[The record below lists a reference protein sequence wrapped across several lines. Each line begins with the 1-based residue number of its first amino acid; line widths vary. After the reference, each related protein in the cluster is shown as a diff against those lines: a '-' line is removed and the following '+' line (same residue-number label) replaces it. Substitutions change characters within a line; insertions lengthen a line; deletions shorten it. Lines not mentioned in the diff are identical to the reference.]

1 MRTHYCGSINSTH
14 LDQTVTLCGWAH
26 RRRDHGGVI
35 FIDLRDREG
44 LVQVVIDPDTPEAF
58 KLAEDVRSEFV
69 LKIEGRVRAR
79 PAGTENANLPTGM
92 IEVLTKKLDVL
103 NASLTPPFQIDDDN
117 INENIRLTYRY
128 LDLRREP
135 MQKNMRLRY
144 RVSKLM
150 RDYLDL
156 NGFIEI
162 ETPMLTRSTPEGAR
176 DYLVPSRV
184 HDGMFYAL
192 PQSPQLFK
200 QLLMVAGY
208 DRYFQL
214 TKCFRDEDLRADRQ
228 PEFTQ
233 VDMETSFMDE
243 EAIMA
248 IVEGMIRDMFKKAQD
263 IDLPT
268 AFPRMTYAEAMSRY
282 GSDKPDMR
290 VTLEITEL
298 TDVMKDVDFKVFA
311 GAANMAGGRVAALRV
326 PNGAAISRSEIDA
339 YTEFVKIYG
348 ARGLAYIK
356 INDVNQLNETGL
368 QSPIVKNIH
377 PAALQAIVERT
388 GAQSGDIVFFGA
400 DKTKVV
406 NEALGAL
413 RSKIGHDKQHLDGRA
428 WAPLWVVDFP
438 MFEFNEGE
446 NRWDALHH
454 PFTAPKD
461 GHEDLLTT
469 NPGAALSKA
478 YDMVING
485 WEVGGGSV
493 RIHQQT
499 VQEKVFA
506 ALNINEEE
514 RREKFGFLLDALQ
527 YGAPP
532 HGGLAFGLD
541 RLVTLMTGSESIR
554 DVIAFPKTQRA
565 SCLMTN
571 APNVVDDKQLREL
584 HIRLRTVPVGDVPA

>member
-1 MRTHYCGSINSTH
+1 MMRTHYCGH
-14 LDQTVTLCGWAH
+14 LNREHIGQTVTLCGWAH

-44 LVQVVIDPDTPEAF
+44 MAQIVIDPDTPQAF
-58 KLAEDVRSEFV
+58 ANAETVRNEFV
-69 LKIEGRVRAR
+69 LKVTCKVRAR
-79 PAGTENANLPTGM
+79 PEGTVNPNIPTGEVEM
-92 IEVLTKKLDVL
+92 LATEIEIL
-103 NASLTPPFQIDDDN
+103 NASLTPPFMLDDDN
-117 INENIRLTYRY
+117 LTETVRLQHRY
-128 LDLRREP
+128 IDLRRP
-135 MQKNMRLRY
+135 AMQKNLMLRY
-144 RVSKLM
+144 KVAKNL
-150 RDYLDL
+150 RDYLDD
-156 NGFIEI
+156 NGFIEV

-184 HDGMFYAL
+184 HAGQFFAL

-200 QLLMVAGY
+200 QLLMVSGF
-208 DRYFQL
+208 DRYFQI

-233 VDMETSFMDE
+233 VDIETSFME
-243 EAIMA
+243 ENDIMD
-248 IVEGMIRDMFKKAQD
+248 IVEEMIRQMLKKVQNV
-263 IDLPT
+263 DLP
-268 AFPRMTYAEAMSRY
+268 AKFPRMPFAEAMNKY

-298 TDVMKDVDFKVFA
+298 SDVMKDVDFKVFA
-311 GAANMAGGRVAALRV
+311 GAANAEGGRVAALRV

-348 ARGLAYIK
+348 AKGLAYIK
-356 INDVNQLNETGL
+356 INDTTKLNEEGL

-377 PAALQAIVERT
+377 VKALQAIIDRT
-388 GAQSGDIVFFGA
+388 GAQNGDIVFFGA

-413 RSKIGHDKQHLDGRA
+413 RLKVGHDKGHVDGRA

-438 MFEFNEGE
+438 MFEHDEE
-446 NRWDALHH
+446 NDRWVALHH

-461 GHEDLLTT
+461 GHEDLLTS

-478 YDMVING
+478 YDMVLNG

-493 RIHQQT
+493 RIHKQE
-499 VQEKVFA
+499 VQSKVFD
-506 ALNINEEE
+506 ALKISKEEAQ
-514 RREKFGFLLDALQ
+514 EKFGFLLDALQ

-541 RLVTLMTGSESIR
+541 RLVTLMTGAESIR

-565 SCLMTN
+565 QCLMTN
-571 APNVVDDKQLREL
+571 APNEVDEKQLREL
-584 HIRLRTVPVGDVPA
+584 HIRVRTPNPVA